1 MRNGG
6 WDIGF
11 NGNESEGTNAMM
23 HMMDFMFRGGGMFSG
38 FFLMLIA
45 PGVIIL
51 GVILLRRFAGLSKK
65 GDLMKSNPDMQSLHS
80 KIMRLALDKG
90 GELTVT
96 DVVMA
101 TDLSIEKAEE
111 ALNNMVD
118 GLRIKMEVRDSG
130 IIVYEFPEIM
140 KRTET

>member
-1 MRNGG
+1 
-6 WDIGF
+6 
-11 NGNESEGTNAMM
+11 MM
-23 HMMDFMFRGGGMFSG
+23 HMMDSMFRGFGMFYG
-38 FFLMLIA
+38 VLLILFV
-45 PGVIIL
+45 PGVIFL
-51 GVILLRRFAGLSKK
+51 GTMLIRRFAGLSKK

-101 TDLSIEKAEE
+101 TGLSIEKAEE
-111 ALNNMVD
+111 ELNNMVD

-130 IIVYEFPEIM
+130 IIVYEFPEII
-140 KRTET
+140 KRNEK

>member
-1 MRNGG
+1 
-6 WDIGF
+6 
-11 NGNESEGTNAMM
+11 MM
-23 HMMDFMFRGGGMFSG
+23 GMMDFMFRGFGMFNG
-38 FFLMLIA
+38 LILVFIIPAVIFLGAMFLKRLI
-45 PGVIIL
+45 GTGSRGKL
-51 GVILLRRFAGLSKK
+51 K
-65 GDLMKSNPDMQSLHS
+65 KSNPDEQSLQS

-90 GELTVT
+90 GILTVT

-101 TDLSIEKAEE
+101 TGLSIKEAEE